1 MIIDKTKIYLKAGTG
16 GEGSISTMR
25 LSVRRFIGGGG
36 DGGDG
41 GDVII
46 KVSPHLYDLSKFKEN
61 RRFIA
66 QDGKRGKETNKKGK
80 FGDSI
85 TLSVPEGTIVRNLEG
100 NKIVDLEGEK
110 QEFLICR
117 GGRGGKGNYKKN
129 YTMPA
134 QSGQEKEVILDFRI
148 LNDVALLGF
157 PNCGKTSLFNKL
169 TGSAHK
175 VADYPFTTTYCAW
188 ARAAEGSFTVMDMPP
203 LKKSL
208 PDKPAVNGFL
218 KHLYRSKI
226 IIFLSENFSDFE
238 KEISELKR
246 EIDLFD
252 EGLLKNKII
261 FYLLNKIDKM
271 DKIKSVKERFFISVE
286 QDMGLEIF
294 KEKIG
299 EALRKEES

>member
-1 MIIDKTKIYLKAGTG
+1 MIIDKAKIYLKAGTG
-16 GEGSISTMR
+16 GEGSISTMC
-25 LSVRRFIGGGG
+25 LSARRFIGGGG

-46 KVSPHLYDLSKFKEN
+46 KVSPHLYDLSKFKES

-66 QDGKRGKETNKKGK
+66 PDGKRGKETNKKGK

-85 TLSVPEGTIVRNLEG
+85 TLGVPEGTLVRDLDG
-100 NKIVDLEGEK
+100 NKIVDLAGEK
-110 QEFLICR
+110 REFLICR

-134 QSGQEKEVILDFRI
+134 QSGQEKEVFLDFRI

-169 TGSAHK
+169 TGENHK
-175 VADYPFTTTYCAW
+175 VAAYPFTTTYCAW
-188 ARAAEGSFTVMDMPP
+188 ARAAERSFTVMDMPP
-203 LKKSL
+203 VKSSL

-226 IIFLSENFSDFE
+226 IVFLSENFSDFE

-246 EIDLFD
+246 EISLFD
-252 EGLLKNKII
+252 EELLKNKIN
-261 FYLLNKIDKM
+261 FYLLNKIDKIN
-271 DKIKSVKERFFISVE
+271 KFERIKDGFLISVE
-286 QDMGLEIF
+286 KDRGLEIL
-294 KEKIG
+294 KEKIV
-299 EALRKEES
+299 EVLKKEES